1 MHLRIFTAVAAL
13 FLAATPILAEPP
25 KPTIT
30 LQAKPVSRLM
40 SDAREI
46 IRQVAGPDFAERA
59 LKEFDGGLKE
69 LLGEQGFEGL
79 DVNRPLGGYVVLR
92 DEIQD
97 ASAVFVIP
105 ITGEKE
111 FIGLLGRM
119 KLQTE
124 AVKDK
129 PGVYTLQFPEQIF
142 PRASVVHVAGAWAHV
157 SLNAGDAI
165 DAKDLIQAE
174 TLIDNADQALFTARL
189 FPDRVPEK
197 LAKTALDQMDQ
208 FAGMIK
214 GFVGGAGAPP
224 NWARLAATFFEDGPK
239 LVRRYVET
247 GRKEA
252 TELALRLTWDP
263 AAADTVTE
271 FSLTPKAGT
280 QLAKDIAAT
289 QVANRFAGV
298 IPKDAVVGAVFK
310 APLFAEEIRNIVAA
324 FLEAGQA
331 ELKNDEHK
339 IPQNYHAIIDEV
351 AKSLI
356 GSVKKGQLDGAV
368 ALAGPAK
375 DGKFTILGGFSLD
388 NAPAVEKAAREL
400 VKGRDFAKV
409 VQLDVEKAG
418 TVNIHKVDLMTLFP
432 EGDRRQFAK
441 VFGENA
447 PGYVAFAADAVF
459 AAVGPEALD
468 RIKTALAAKPGPGP
482 YLDILGNMKRLH
494 AMIVAI
500 EGERDADMFAKMVG
514 TDDKLASMVR
524 ISAEGGQKLSVKL
537 VISRYLPKMM
547 MVGRAAE
554 ARPVPPPGVI
564 K

>member
-1 MHLRIFTAVAAL
+1 MHLRIFTAFAVLLFAAAPL
-13 FLAATPILAEPP
+13 LAEPP

-40 SDAREI
+40 GDAREI
-46 IRQVAGPDFAERA
+46 IRQVAGPDFADKV
-59 LKEFDGGLKE
+59 LKEFDNGLKE
-69 LLGEQGFEGL
+69 VLGEQGFEGL

-97 ASAVFVIP
+97 TSAVFVIP

-129 PGVYTLQFPEQIF
+129 PGVYTLQFPEAIF
-142 PRASVVHVAGAWAHV
+142 PKASVVHVAGAWAHV
-157 SLNAGDAI
+157 SLNVGDAV
-165 DAKDLIQAE
+165 DAKDLIPAE
-174 TLIDNADQALFTARL
+174 TLIDNTDQALFTARL
-189 FPDRVPEK
+189 YPDRIPEK

-208 FAGMIK
+208 LAGMVK

-224 NWARLAATFFEDGPK
+224 NWARLATTFFEDGPK

-252 TELALRLTWDP
+252 AELALRFTWDP

-271 FSLTPKAGT
+271 FALTPKAGT

-289 QVANRFAGV
+289 TVENRFAGV

-324 FLEAGQA
+324 LLEAGQA
-331 ELKNDEHK
+331 ELKNEEHK
-339 IPQNYHAIIDEV
+339 IPQNYHPIIDEV

-368 ALAGPAK
+368 AVAGPTK
-375 DGKFTILGGFSLD
+375 DGKFTIIGGFSLD

-418 TVNIHKVDLMTLFP
+418 TVSIHKVDLMTLFP

-441 VFGENA
+441 LVGENA
-447 PGYVAFAADAVF
+447 PGYAAFASDAVF
-459 AAVGPEALD
+459 AAVGPDALN
-468 RIKTALAAKPGPGP
+468 RIKAALAAKPGPGP
-482 YLDILGNMKRLH
+482 YLDVLGNMKRLH

-554 ARPVPPPGVI
+554 VRPVQPAPVI